1 MRQSN
6 DGFYI
11 AEQDLLLR
19 GGGEILGTK
28 QSGEPEFFFA
38 DLGRDLNILLRA
50 NKLAQ
55 NSRFCEFTEFQA
67 KLFARTKFSPSAVAQ
82 AYVDIY

>member
-1 MRQSN
+1 MRNSN

-11 AEQDLLLR
+11 AEQDLVLR

-38 DLGRDLNILLRA
+38 DLGRDVESLIKV
-50 NKLAQ
+50 NKIAK
-55 NSRFCEFTEFQA
+55 ETETSKFIDFQT
-67 KLFARTKFSPSAVAQ
+67 KLFARDREELVKSG
-82 AYVDIY
+82 